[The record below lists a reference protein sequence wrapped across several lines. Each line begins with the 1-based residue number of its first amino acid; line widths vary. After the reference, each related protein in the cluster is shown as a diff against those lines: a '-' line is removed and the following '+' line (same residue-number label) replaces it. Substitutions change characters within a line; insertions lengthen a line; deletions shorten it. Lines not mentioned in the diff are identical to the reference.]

1 MVITEIFVTI
11 ILAILV
17 HIIIVTT
24 TICLRVSAAQD
35 SAAGTMLF
43 ACEKG
48 LQWELALG
56 LLSNMPV
63 PQSIGIN
70 YMVLSQ
76 TRVGANIDPKIL

>member
-17 HIIIVTT
+17 QIIVAT

-43 ACEKG
+43 VCEKG

-63 PQSIGIN
+63 PQSIGIIW
-70 YMVLSQ
+70 YFP
-76 TRVGANIDPKIL
+76 RIGWAPI